1 MILCISMLSSC
12 EFTLFLNP
20 ELGCLNHHRESHKT
34 HLSLHNDP
42 CYTSCRLRTRYV
54 QWYYAMAIS
63 HCILNH
69 TTLPVD
75 YGLTCP
81 SDDMQWH
88 KTFVF
93 TFLVVGE
100 LHVSHSLCT

>member
-1 MILCISMLSSC
+1 
-12 EFTLFLNP
+12 
-20 ELGCLNHHRESHKT
+20 
-34 HLSLHNDP
+34 
-42 CYTSCRLRTRYV
+42 
-54 QWYYAMAIS
+54 MAIS

-88 KTFVF
+88 KTFVS
-93 TFLVVGE
+93 TFVVDGE
-100 LHVSHSLCT
+100 LHVSLPLCT

>member
-1 MILCISMLSSC
+1 
-12 EFTLFLNP
+12 
-20 ELGCLNHHRESHKT
+20 
-34 HLSLHNDP
+34 
-42 CYTSCRLRTRYV
+42 
-54 QWYYAMAIS
+54 MAIS

-81 SDDMQWH
+81 SDDMQWR
-88 KTFVF
+88 KTLFF

-100 LHVSHSLCT
+100 LHVSHFLVYLTPPQLNARSDHPIGIKPRLSILFDHQCHNNI